1 MASFLPAAMSL
12 RERLLSPRLRRRLLI
27 AGVAALGLWVAFL
40 DSHSLV
46 RRALYARD
54 LSRIET
60 ENETLRRENASL
72 QAAVDAGLDAETV
85 EKVAREQYG
94 MRRPGETVYRVAEAE

>member
-1 MASFLPAAMSL
+1 MSL
-12 RERLLSPRLRRRLLI
+12 RERFLGPRARRRVLFVGVI
-27 AGVAALGLWVAFL
+27 AMGLWVAFL

-54 LSRIET
+54 LGRIET
-60 ENETLRRENASL
+60 ENEALRLENANL
-72 QAAVDAGLDAETV
+72 QAAIDADLDRETV

-94 MRRPGETVYRVAEAE
+94 MRRPGEMVYRVVTAE

>member
-1 MASFLPAAMSL
+1 MSI
-12 RERLLSPRLRRRLLI
+12 RERFLGPRARRRALF
-27 AGVAALGLWVAFL
+27 AGAIALGLWVAFL

-54 LSRIET
+54 LGRIEAENT
-60 ENETLRRENASL
+60 ELRRENAAL
-72 QAAVDAGLDAETV
+72 QAAIDEGLDAATV

-94 MRRPGETVYRVAEAE
+94 MRRPGETVYRVVTEE

>member
-1 MASFLPAAMSL
+1 MSL
-12 RERLLSPRLRRRLLI
+12 RERFLSPRARRRFLI
-27 AGVAALGLWVAFL
+27 AGVVALGLWVAFL

-54 LSRIET
+54 LGRIEA
-60 ENETLRRENASL
+60 ENETLRRENAVL
-72 QAAVDAGLDAETV
+72 QASIDAGLDAETV

-94 MRRPGETVYRVAEAE
+94 MRRPGETVYRVVEAE

>member
-1 MASFLPAAMSL
+1 MSL
-12 RERLLSPRLRRRLLI
+12 RERFLGPRARRRALI
-27 AGVAALGLWVAFL
+27 AAALALGLWVSFL

-54 LSRIET
+54 LGRIQA
-60 ENETLRRENASL
+60 ENEQLAIENAAL
-72 QAAVDAGLDAETV
+72 QASIDDGLDAATV

-94 MRRPGETVYRVAEAE
+94 MRRPGETVYRVVVAE

>member
-1 MASFLPAAMSL
+1 MSI
-12 RERLLSPRLRRRLLI
+12 RERLLGSNARRRVLI
-27 AGVAALGLWVAFL
+27 VGAVALGLWVAFL

-54 LSRIET
+54 LGRIEV
-60 ENETLRRENASL
+60 ENETLRRENADL
-72 QAAVDAGLDAETV
+72 QASIDADLDLETV

-94 MRRPGETVYRVAEAE
+94 MRRPGETVYRVVTDE

>member
-1 MASFLPAAMSL
+1 MSI
-12 RERLLSPRLRRRLLI
+12 RERLTGTTTRRRVLLVGAI
-27 AGVAALGLWVAFL
+27 ALGLWVAFL

-54 LSRIET
+54 LGRIEA
-60 ENETLRRENASL
+60 ENESLRQENAEL
-72 QAAVDAGLDAETV
+72 QAAIDADLDDATV

-94 MRRPGETVYRVAEAE
+94 MRRPGETVYRVVTTE